1 MITYSIKDLE
11 RLSGIKAHTIRI
23 WEKRYELIHPKRT
36 ATNIRYYDG
45 DDLKQVLNIAI
56 LNRNGYKI
64 SKIANMSGEEISQK
78 VLEFTTSPSSE
89 EAQIETLLVAMI
101 EFDDERIKT
110 VLTNCSIRMGF
121 EETVIKV
128 IYPFFNRVGL
138 LWQLN
143 SINPS
148 HEHYVS
154 NIIRQKLIVAIDG
167 LSGNI
172 RSNSKT
178 FLLFLSEGELHEL
191 GLLFYNYLI
200 LKAGHRVMYLGQSVP
215 LENVA
220 TTIAQFPVDY
230 LVTSIHSSFSEEDF
244 MQKLNRIGEKLP
256 QIPVILTNRIDF
268 DINSSTIDQLYV
280 NLSTEALNEM
290 LNSGKI
296 T

>member
-256 QIPVILTNRIDF
+256 QLPVILTNRIDF

>member
-23 WEKRYELIHPKRT
+23 WEKRYELIFPKRT
-36 ATNIRYYDG
+36 TTNIRYYDS

-56 LNRNGYKI
+56 LNRNGIKI
-64 SKIANMSGEEISQK
+64 SKIATMNSEEIAQK
-78 VLEFTTSPSSE
+78 VLALSTSNTSE
-89 EAQIETLLVAMI
+89 EAQIETLLVAMM

-121 EETVIKV
+121 EDTVIKV
-128 IYPFFNRVGL
+128 IYPFFNKVGL

-143 SINPS
+143 SINPA
-148 HEHYVS
+148 HEHYIS

-167 LSGNI
+167 LS
-172 RSNSKT
+172 SNATTNAKT
-178 FLLFLSEGELHEL
+178 FLLFLPEGELHEL

-200 LKAGHRVMYLGQSVP
+200 LKAGHKVLYLGQSVP

-220 TTIAQFPVDY
+220 TTIVQSPADY
-230 LVTSIHSSFSEEDF
+230 LVTSIHSSLSEEDF
-244 MQKLNRIGEKLP
+244 INKLNRIGEKLP
-256 QIPVILTNRIDF
+256 QIPVILTNRIEF
-268 DINSSTIDQLYV
+268 DINSSTIDQLSV
-280 NLSTEALNEM
+280 NLSTEAFNEM
-290 LNSGKI
+290 LNTDKI

>member
-11 RLSGIKAHTIRI
+11 RLTGIKAHTIRI

>member
-11 RLSGIKAHTIRI
+11 YLSGIKAHTIRI

-256 QIPVILTNRIDF
+256 QLPVILTNRIDF

>member
-178 FLLFLSEGELHEL
+178 FLLFLPEGELHEL

-256 QIPVILTNRIDF
+256 QLPVILTNRIDF

>member
-11 RLSGIKAHTIRI
+11 RLTGIKAHTIRI

-256 QIPVILTNRIDF
+256 QLPVILTNRIDF